1 MLSWFMPLSCGQC
14 STSLSGRS
22 SFPLSAIAWVSA
34 VPCPAFQNLIIFYNR
49 ASIQSSELTT
59 LLIRRPV
66 MSLKQHVVS
75 NSMLI
80 FSRQPMSGNMP
91 SGSPAE
97 IFTHGSAHRFNILYV
112 FKNSVNGVLTTWLN
126 SSATAVS
133 VVLASST
140 GFNAAIFFWC
150 LQIERS

>member
-1 MLSWFMPLSCGQC
+1 
-14 STSLSGRS
+14 
-22 SFPLSAIAWVSA
+22 
-34 VPCPAFQNLIIFYNR
+34 
-49 ASIQSSELTT
+49 
-59 LLIRRPV
+59 

-80 FSRQPMSGNMP
+80 FSRRPMSGNMP

-97 IFTHGSAHRFNILYV
+97 IFTHGRAHRFNILYV
-112 FKNSVNGVLTTWLN
+112 FKNSVDGVLTTWLN

-140 GFNAAIFFWC
+140 GFNAAIFFGAYK
-150 LQIERS
+150 LSVHSVNFSHDVIYGDFVFAFIFDNDIELFA